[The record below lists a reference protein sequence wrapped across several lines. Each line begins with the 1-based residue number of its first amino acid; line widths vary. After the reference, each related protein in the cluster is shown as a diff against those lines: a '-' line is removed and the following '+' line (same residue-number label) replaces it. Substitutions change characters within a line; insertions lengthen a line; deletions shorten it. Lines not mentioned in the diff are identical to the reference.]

1 MFADSFVATMTVQV
15 LFFVGLVV
23 MFFSLSRSI
32 SAQREEMREAV
43 RKQQLYLA
51 DIERQMM
58 EINFV
63 LRRLQGGEAE
73 PVKAAG
79 QGETGIPGLKSRD
92 ELLSILEKASGAGD
106 AETPIGDLRLPPP
119 AVSRPLAEEYD
130 PSHDPH
136 LFDDPLLPPS
146 LGRFGGGREETD
158 ADRLRLPPLRRS
170 GR

>member
-1 MFADSFVATMTVQV
+1 MFADSFVATMAVQV
-15 LFFVGLVV
+15 LFFIGLLV

-32 SAQREEMREAV
+32 SAQREEMREAL

-63 LRRLQGGEAE
+63 LRRLQGVEAE

-79 QGETGIPGLKSRD
+79 QGDVIPGLKSRD
-92 ELLSILEKASGAGD
+92 ELLSILEKASGMGD
-106 AETPIGDLRLPPP
+106 AETSMGDLRLPPP

-130 PSHDPH
+130 PSHDPN
-136 LFDDPLLPPS
+136 LFDDSLLPQPP
-146 LGRFGGGREETD
+146 GRLGGGREETD